1 MIHGGLPRPIHS
13 EGKRECLSLREMER
27 DILRDVQDGLLTQQK
42 VALNARWDDY
52 IANKP
57 ESEAVHAHELSLHV

>member
-1 MIHGGLPRPIHS
+1 
-13 EGKRECLSLREMER
+13 MER

-57 ESEAVHAHELSLHV
+57 ELKQSTRTNYRYM